1 MQTKGSGE
9 YMKKLILFL
18 MIQLLLKLERPFY
31 KFGKLY
37 GKIKPIENPKAV
49 KLTVRVD
56 NDTVKILDDYCLR
69 NNISRADGVREG
81 IRALKDK

>member
-37 GKIKPIENPKAV
+37 GKIKPIENPIIEKIV
-49 KLTVRVD
+49 YKIFEWNFKIMEYLRLKIEKL
-56 NDTVKILDDYCLR
+56 KQ
-69 NNISRADGVREG
+69 NIN
-81 IRALKDK
+81 

>member
-37 GKIKPIENPKAV
+37 GKIKPIENSIIEKIV
-49 KLTVRVD
+49 YKIFEWNFKIMEYLRLKIEKL
-56 NDTVKILDDYCLR
+56 KQ
-69 NNISRADGVREG
+69 NIN
-81 IRALKDK
+81 